1 MSEYRIHTPVSEEQ
15 ARKLK
20 VGDIVIIDGIVHVWR
35 DRAYDHALMLLK
47 QGETLPENL
56 QGCAH
61 WHCGPITRK
70 VAENWVV
77 ISAGPTTSRRF
88 DNLEPIAIRDWG
100 IKLIIG
106 KGLGM
111 GPEVAEALKRY
122 GAVYL
127 SAVGG
132 AASYYGKKIKRIRD
146 VHWLDLGMPEA
157 WWVFEVEDFG
167 PLEVTMDSYGR
178 NLYHDIR
185 KQVDRNLLKAYR
197 TLDNEV
203 RETENTFKTIKHKP

>member
-1 MSEYRIHTPVSEEQ
+1 MTEYRIQTPLSEED

-20 VGDIVIIDGIVHVWR
+20 VGDIVRIDGIVHVWR

-47 QGETLPENL
+47 QGEKLPENL

-70 VAENWVV
+70 MGNNWVV
-77 ISAGPTTSRRF
+77 ISAGSTTSRRF
-88 DNLEPIAIRDWG
+88 DKLEPMAIREWG
-100 IKLIIG
+100 VKLIIG

-111 GPEVAEALKRY
+111 GRGVAEALKSC

-132 AASYYGKKIKRIRD
+132 AASYYGRKIKKVRN
-146 VHWLDLGMPEA
+146 VHWLELGMPEA
-157 WWVFEVEDFG
+157 LWVFEVEDFG
-167 PLEVTMDSYGR
+167 PLEVTMDSYGQ
-178 NLYHDIR
+178 NLYIDTR
-185 KQVDRNLLKAYR
+185 KQVDKNLLKIYR
-197 TLDNEV
+197 TLDKNIDA
-203 RETENTFKTIKHKP
+203 TGLL

>member
-1 MSEYRIHTPVSEEQ
+1 MTEYRIQTPVSEED
-15 ARKLK
+15 ARKLN
-20 VGDIVIIDGIVHVWR
+20 VGDIVKIDGIVHVWR

-47 QGETLPENL
+47 QGEKLPENL

-70 VAENWVV
+70 VGENWVV

-88 DNLEPIAIRDWG
+88 DKLEPMAIREWG
-100 IKLIIG
+100 VKLIIG

-111 GPEVAEALKRY
+111 GKEVSEALKGC

-127 SAVGG
+127 AAVGG
-132 AASYYGKKIKRIRD
+132 AASYYGRKIKKVRN
-146 VHWLDLGMPEA
+146 VHWLELGMPEA
-157 WWVFEVEDFG
+157 LWVFEVEDFG

-178 NLYHDIR
+178 NLYNDIR
-185 KQVDRNLLKAYR
+185 KQVDKNLLKTYR
-197 TLDNEV
+197 TLDNNV
-203 RETENTFKTIKHKP
+203 DATEIPFK

>member
-1 MSEYRIHTPVSEEQ
+1 MTEYRIQTPVSEED
-15 ARKLK
+15 ARKLN
-20 VGDIVIIDGIVHVWR
+20 VGDIVKIDGIVHVWR

-47 QGETLPENL
+47 QGEKLPENL

-70 VAENWVV
+70 VGENWVV

-88 DNLEPIAIRDWG
+88 DKLEPMAIREWG
-100 IKLIIG
+100 VKLIIG

-111 GPEVAEALKRY
+111 GKEGSEALKSC

-127 SAVGG
+127 AAVGG
-132 AASYYGKKIKRIRD
+132 AASYYGRKIKKVRN
-146 VHWLDLGMPEA
+146 VHWLELGMPEA
-157 WWVFEVEDFG
+157 LWVFEVEDFG

-178 NLYHDIR
+178 NLYNDIR
-185 KQVDRNLLKAYR
+185 KQVDKNLLKTYR
-197 TLDNEV
+197 TLDNNV
-203 RETENTFKTIKHKP
+203 DATEITFK

>member
-1 MSEYRIHTPVSEEQ
+1 MSEYRIQPPVSEEQ

-20 VGDIVIIDGIVHVWR
+20 VGDIVKIDGIVHVWR
-35 DRAYDHALMLLK
+35 DRAYDHALMLQK

-56 QGCAH
+56 KGCAH
-61 WHCGPITRK
+61 WHCGPITRR
-70 VAENWVV
+70 VGENWVV

-88 DNLEPIAIRDWG
+88 DHLEPIAIRDWG
-100 IKLIIG
+100 VKLIIG

-111 GPEVAEALKRY
+111 GREVAEALKSY

-132 AASYYGKKIKRIRD
+132 AASYYGKKIKKVCN
-146 VHWLDLGMPEA
+146 VHWLELGMPEA
-157 WWVFEVEDFG
+157 LWVFEVEDFG

-197 TLDNEV
+197 AVDNNIH
-203 RETENTFKTIKHKP
+203 ETEITLKTIKHKS

>member
-1 MSEYRIHTPVSEEQ
+1 MTEYRIQTPVSEED
-15 ARKLK
+15 ARKLN
-20 VGDIVIIDGIVHVWR
+20 VGDIVKIDGIVHVWR

-47 QGETLPENL
+47 QGEKLPENL

-70 VAENWVV
+70 VGENWVV

-88 DNLEPIAIRDWG
+88 DKLEPMAIREWG
-100 IKLIIG
+100 VKLIIG

-111 GPEVAEALKRY
+111 GKEVSEALKSC

-127 SAVGG
+127 AAVGG
-132 AASYYGKKIKRIRD
+132 AASYYGRKIKKVRN
-146 VHWLDLGMPEA
+146 VHWLELGMPEA
-157 WWVFEVEDFG
+157 LWVFEVEDFG

-178 NLYHDIR
+178 NLYNDIR
-185 KQVDRNLLKAYR
+185 KQVDKNLLKTYR
-197 TLDNEV
+197 TLDNNV
-203 RETENTFKTIKHKP
+203 DATEIPFK

>member
-1 MSEYRIHTPVSEEQ
+1 MTEYRIHTPVSEEET
-15 ARKLK
+15 RKLT
-20 VGDIVIIDGIVHVWR
+20 VGHIVKIDGIVHVWR

-47 QGETLPENL
+47 QGEKLPENL

-70 VAENWVV
+70 VGENWVV

-88 DNLEPIAIRDWG
+88 DKLEPLAIREWG
-100 IKLIIG
+100 VKLIIG

-111 GPEVAEALKRY
+111 GQEVSEALKSC

-127 SAVGG
+127 TAVGG
-132 AASYYGKKIKRIRD
+132 AASYYGRKIKKVRN
-146 VHWLDLGMPEA
+146 VHWLELGMPEA
-157 WWVFEVEDFG
+157 LWVFEVEDFG

-178 NLYHDIR
+178 NLYNDIR
-185 KQVDRNLLKAYR
+185 KQVDKNLLKTYR
-197 TLDNEV
+197 TLDNNV
-203 RETENTFKTIKHKP
+203 DATEIIFK

>member
-1 MSEYRIHTPVSEEQ
+1 MTEYRIQTPVSEED
-15 ARKLK
+15 ARKLN
-20 VGDIVIIDGIVHVWR
+20 VGDIVKIDGIVHVWR

-47 QGETLPENL
+47 QGEKLPENL

-70 VAENWVV
+70 VGENWVV

-88 DNLEPIAIRDWG
+88 DKLEPMAIREWG
-100 IKLIIG
+100 VKLIIG

-111 GPEVAEALKRY
+111 GQEVSEALKSC

-127 SAVGG
+127 AAVGG
-132 AASYYGKKIKRIRD
+132 AASYYGRKIKKVRN
-146 VHWLDLGMPEA
+146 VHWLELGMPEA
-157 WWVFEVEDFG
+157 LWVFEVEDFG

-178 NLYHDIR
+178 NLYNDIR
-185 KQVDRNLLKAYR
+185 KQVDKNLLKTYR
-197 TLDNEV
+197 TLDNNV
-203 RETENTFKTIKHKP
+203 DATEIPFK

>member
-1 MSEYRIHTPVSEEQ
+1 MSEYRINTPVSEAQ

-20 VGDIVIIDGIVHVWR
+20 VGDVVIIDGIVHVWR

-47 QGETLPENL
+47 HGETLPENL

-61 WHCGPITRK
+61 WHCGPIARK
-70 VAENWVV
+70 VDENWVV

-88 DNLEPIAIRDWG
+88 DKLEPIAIRDWG
-100 IKLIIG
+100 VKLIIG

-111 GPEVAEALKRY
+111 GREVAEALKSY

-132 AASYYGKKIKRIRD
+132 AASYYGKKIKKVRD
-146 VHWLDLGMPEA
+146 VHWLELGMPEA
-157 WWVFEVEDFG
+157 LWVFEVEDFG
-167 PLEVTMDSYGR
+167 PLEVSMDSYGR

-197 TLDNEV
+197 AVDNNV
-203 RETENTFKTIKHKP
+203 DQTDILF

>member
-1 MSEYRIHTPVSEEQ
+1 MTEYRIHTPVSEEET
-15 ARKLK
+15 RKLT
-20 VGDIVIIDGIVHVWR
+20 VGDIVKIDGVVHVWR

-47 QGETLPENL
+47 QGEKLPENL

-70 VAENWVV
+70 VGENWVV

-88 DNLEPIAIRDWG
+88 DKLEPLAIREWG
-100 IKLIIG
+100 VKLIIG

-111 GPEVAEALKRY
+111 GQEVSEALKGC

-127 SAVGG
+127 TAVGG
-132 AASYYGKKIKRIRD
+132 AASYYGRKIKKVRN
-146 VHWLDLGMPEA
+146 VHWLELGMPEA
-157 WWVFEVEDFG
+157 LWVFEVEDFG

-178 NLYHDIR
+178 NLYNDIR
-185 KQVDRNLLKAYR
+185 KQVDKNLLKTYR
-197 TLDNEV
+197 TLDNNV
-203 RETENTFKTIKHKP
+203 DATEIIFK

>member
-1 MSEYRIHTPVSEEQ
+1 MTEYRIQTPVSEED
-15 ARKLK
+15 ARKLN
-20 VGDIVIIDGIVHVWR
+20 VGDIVKIDGIVHVWR

-47 QGETLPENL
+47 QGEKLPENL

-70 VAENWVV
+70 VGENWVV

-88 DNLEPIAIRDWG
+88 DKLEPMAIREWG
-100 IKLIIG
+100 VKLIIG

-111 GPEVAEALKRY
+111 GQEVSEALKSC

-127 SAVGG
+127 TAVGG
-132 AASYYGKKIKRIRD
+132 AASYYGRKIKKVRN
-146 VHWLDLGMPEA
+146 VHWLELGMPEA
-157 WWVFEVEDFG
+157 LWVFEVEDFG

-178 NLYHDIR
+178 NLYNDIR
-185 KQVDRNLLKAYR
+185 KQVDKNLLKTYR
-197 TLDNEV
+197 TLDNNV
-203 RETENTFKTIKHKP
+203 DATEIPFK

>member
-1 MSEYRIHTPVSEEQ
+1 MTEYRIQTPVSEED
-15 ARKLK
+15 ARKLN
-20 VGDIVIIDGIVHVWR
+20 VGDIVKIDGIVHVWR

-47 QGETLPENL
+47 QGEKLPENL

-70 VAENWVV
+70 VGENWVV

-88 DNLEPIAIRDWG
+88 DKLEPMAIREWG
-100 IKLIIG
+100 VKLIIG

-111 GPEVAEALKRY
+111 GKEVSEALKSC

-127 SAVGG
+127 AAVGG
-132 AASYYGKKIKRIRD
+132 AASYYGRKIKKVRN
-146 VHWLDLGMPEA
+146 VHWLELGMPEA
-157 WWVFEVEDFG
+157 LWVFEVEDFG

-178 NLYHDIR
+178 NLYNDIR
-185 KQVDRNLLKAYR
+185 KQVDKNLLKTYR
-197 TLDNEV
+197 TLDNNV
-203 RETENTFKTIKHKP
+203 DATEITFK

>member
-1 MSEYRIHTPVSEEQ
+1 MTEYRIHTPVSEEET
-15 ARKLK
+15 RKLN
-20 VGDIVIIDGIVHVWR
+20 VGDIVKIDGIVHVWR

-47 QGETLPENL
+47 QGEKLPENL

-70 VAENWVV
+70 VGENWVV

-88 DNLEPIAIRDWG
+88 DKLEPMAIREWG
-100 IKLIIG
+100 VKLIIG

-111 GPEVAEALKRY
+111 GKEVSEALKGC

-127 SAVGG
+127 AAVGG
-132 AASYYGKKIKRIRD
+132 AASYYGRKIKKVRN
-146 VHWLDLGMPEA
+146 VHWLELGMPEA
-157 WWVFEVEDFG
+157 LWVFEVEDFG

-178 NLYHDIR
+178 NLYNDIR
-185 KQVDRNLLKAYR
+185 KQVDKNLLKTYR
-197 TLDNEV
+197 TLDNNV
-203 RETENTFKTIKHKP
+203 DATEIAFK

>member
-1 MSEYRIHTPVSEEQ
+1 MTEYRIQTPVSEED
-15 ARKLK
+15 ARKLN
-20 VGDIVIIDGIVHVWR
+20 VGDIVKIDGIVHVWR

-47 QGETLPENL
+47 QGEKLPENL

-70 VAENWVV
+70 VGENWVV

-88 DNLEPIAIRDWG
+88 DKLEPMAIREWG
-100 IKLIIG
+100 VKLIIG

-111 GPEVAEALKRY
+111 GKEVSEALKGC

-127 SAVGG
+127 AAVGG
-132 AASYYGKKIKRIRD
+132 AASYYGRKIKKVRN
-146 VHWLDLGMPEA
+146 VHWLELGMPEA
-157 WWVFEVEDFG
+157 LWVFEVEDFG

-178 NLYHDIR
+178 NLYNDIR
-185 KQVDRNLLKAYR
+185 KQVDKNLLKTYR
-197 TLDNEV
+197 TLDNNV
-203 RETENTFKTIKHKP
+203 DATGITFK

>member
-1 MSEYRIHTPVSEEQ
+1 MTEYRIQTPLSEED
-15 ARKLK
+15 ARKLRA
-20 VGDIVIIDGIVHVWR
+20 GDIVRIDGIVHVWR

-47 QGETLPENL
+47 QGDKLPENL

-70 VAENWVV
+70 IGNNWVV

-88 DNLEPIAIRDWG
+88 DKLEPMAIREWG
-100 IKLIIG
+100 VKLIIG

-111 GPEVAEALKRY
+111 GRGVTEALKSC

-132 AASYYGKKIKRIRD
+132 AASYYGRKIKKVRN
-146 VHWLDLGMPEA
+146 VHWLELGMPEA
-157 WWVFEVEDFG
+157 LWVFEVEDFG
-167 PLEVTMDSYGR
+167 PLEVTMDSYGQ
-178 NLYHDIR
+178 NLYIDTR
-185 KQVDRNLLKAYR
+185 KQVDKNLLKIYR
-197 TLDNEV
+197 TLDKNIDA
-203 RETENTFKTIKHKP
+203 TGLL

>member
-1 MSEYRIHTPVSEEQ
+1 MREYRIQTPISEAQ

-20 VGDIVIIDGIVHVWR
+20 VGDIVKIDGNVHVWR
-35 DRAYDHALMLLK
+35 DRAYDRAMMLLK
-47 QGETLPENL
+47 QGKALPENL

-70 VAENWVV
+70 TGENWVV

-88 DNLEPIAIRDWG
+88 DELEPMAIRDWG
-100 IKLIIG
+100 IKLVIG

-111 GPEVAEALKRY
+111 GPEVAETLKRC

-132 AASYYGKKIKRIRD
+132 GGIVLRKKDKT
-146 VHWLDLGMPEA
+146 
-157 WWVFEVEDFG
+157 G
-167 PLEVTMDSYGR
+167 PRRPL
-178 NLYHDIR
+178 
-185 KQVDRNLLKAYR
+185 A
-197 TLDNEV
+197 
-203 RETENTFKTIKHKP
+203 

>member
-1 MSEYRIHTPVSEEQ
+1 MTEYRIQTPVSEED
-15 ARKLK
+15 ARKLNG
-20 VGDIVIIDGIVHVWR
+20 GDIVKIDGIVHVWR

-47 QGETLPENL
+47 QGEKLPENL

-70 VAENWVV
+70 VGENWVV

-88 DNLEPIAIRDWG
+88 DKLEPMAIREWG
-100 IKLIIG
+100 VKLIIG

-111 GPEVAEALKRY
+111 GKEVSEALKSC

-127 SAVGG
+127 AAVGG
-132 AASYYGKKIKRIRD
+132 AASYYGRKIKKVRN
-146 VHWLDLGMPEA
+146 VHWLELGMPEA
-157 WWVFEVEDFG
+157 LWVFEVEDFG

-178 NLYHDIR
+178 NLYNDIR
-185 KQVDRNLLKAYR
+185 KQVDKNLLKTYR
-197 TLDNEV
+197 TLDNNV
-203 RETENTFKTIKHKP
+203 DATGITFK

>member
-1 MSEYRIHTPVSEEQ
+1 MTEYRIQTPVSEED

-20 VGDIVIIDGIVHVWR
+20 VGDIVRIDGIVHVWR
-35 DRAYDHALMLLK
+35 DRAYDHALMLLE
-47 QGETLPENL
+47 QGEELPENL

-70 VAENWVV
+70 LENNWVV
-77 ISAGPTTSRRF
+77 ISAGSTTSRRF
-88 DNLEPIAIRDWG
+88 DKLEPMAIREWG
-100 IKLIIG
+100 VKLIIG

-111 GPEVAEALKRY
+111 GREVAEALKNC

-132 AASYYGKKIKRIRD
+132 AASYYGRKIKKVRN
-146 VHWLDLGMPEA
+146 VHWLELGMPEA
-157 WWVFEVEDFG
+157 LWVFEVEDFG

-178 NLYHDIR
+178 NLYIDIR
-185 KQVDRNLLKAYR
+185 KQVDKNLLKAYR
-197 TLDNEV
+197 TLDKNIDAIGI
-203 RETENTFKTIKHKP
+203 TLK

>member
-1 MSEYRIHTPVSEEQ
+1 MTEYRIQTPVSEED
-15 ARKLK
+15 ARKLN
-20 VGDIVIIDGIVHVWR
+20 VGDIVKIDGIVHVWR

-47 QGETLPENL
+47 QGEKLPENL

-70 VAENWVV
+70 VGENWVV

-88 DNLEPIAIRDWG
+88 DKLEPMAIREWG
-100 IKLIIG
+100 VKLIIG

-111 GPEVAEALKRY
+111 GKEVSEALKGC

-127 SAVGG
+127 AAVGG
-132 AASYYGKKIKRIRD
+132 AASYYGRKIKKVRN
-146 VHWLDLGMPEA
+146 VHWLELGMPEA
-157 WWVFEVEDFG
+157 LWVFEVEDFG

-178 NLYHDIR
+178 NLYNDIR
-185 KQVDRNLLKAYR
+185 KQVDKNLLKTYS
-197 TLDNEV
+197 TLDNNV
-203 RETENTFKTIKHKP
+203 DATEITFK

>member
-1 MSEYRIHTPVSEEQ
+1 MTEYRIQTPVSEED

-20 VGDIVIIDGIVHVWR
+20 VGDIVRIDGNVHAWR
-35 DRAYDHALMLLK
+35 DRAYDHVMELLGK
-47 QGETLPENL
+47 GEKLPENL
-56 QGCAH
+56 KGCAH

-70 VAENWVV
+70 IGNNWVV

-88 DNLEPIAIRDWG
+88 DKLEPTAIREWG
-100 IKLIIG
+100 VKLIIG

-111 GPEVAEALKRY
+111 GREVAEALKSC

-132 AASYYGKKIKRIRD
+132 AASYYGRKIKKVRS
-146 VHWLDLGMPEA
+146 VHWLELGMPEA
-157 WWVFEVEDFG
+157 LWVFEVQDFG

-178 NLYHDIR
+178 NLYNDIR
-185 KQVDRNLLKAYR
+185 KQVDKNLLKTYR
-197 TLDNEV
+197 TLDNNADA
-203 RETENTFKTIKHKP
+203 TEITFK